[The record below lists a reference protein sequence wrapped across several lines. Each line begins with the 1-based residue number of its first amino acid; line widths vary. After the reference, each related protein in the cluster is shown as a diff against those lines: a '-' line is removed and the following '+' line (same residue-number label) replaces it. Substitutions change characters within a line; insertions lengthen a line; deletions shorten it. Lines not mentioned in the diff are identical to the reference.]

1 MTDIELLKP
10 HSEKQHQLITFD
22 GSIAAFGGRRF
33 GKTDGCVQRIYYW
46 MQQDPG
52 LYWWVGLSW
61 RSASLK
67 KAWREVTDIA
77 KAILQ
82 IMGLPERNHINN
94 SAHEIKIP
102 GLGEI
107 WFRTAEN
114 PASLAGEGI
123 KGAVVDEFSLM
134 SEIVWTEYLEATLLD
149 HNGWVAFTGVP
160 KGNNWASRIWARAKT
175 RVGWLQIH
183 AETYDNPFIDND
195 AIDEIKS
202 NVSESVFNQ
211 EYLAMIVADAGQVFS
226 GVMKC
231 VKDTW
236 QEKPIAGHQY
246 IAGVDVADQLDF
258 TVITVIDVTNMSV
271 CYIRRF
277 NKCGYPALE
286 SRIKA
291 VHEKFNCSITTIE
304 TNNTGYSVMDHL
316 ALQNVAVNGFT
327 TTNATKSAII
337 QNLQSAFEHS
347 RISIPSHDILI
358 TELQAYEGMRSKAG
372 NMVYSAPEGM
382 HDDTVMSLAIAWAG
396 ASSSP
401 AFL

>member
-10 HSEKQHQLITFD
+10 HSEKQRQLITYD
-22 GSIAAFGGRRF
+22 GSIAALCGRRF

-77 KAILQ
+77 KAILK
-82 IMGLPERNHINN
+82 IMGLQERNHINN
-94 SAHEIKIP
+94 SAHEIRIP

-160 KGNNWASRIWARAKT
+160 KGNNWASRIWAKAKSRA
-175 RVGWLQIH
+175 GWMQIH

-231 VKDTW
+231 VSDTW
-236 QEKPIAGHQY
+236 QEEPIAGHQY

-258 TVITVIDVTNMSV
+258 TVITVIDVTLKEV
-271 CYIRRF
+271 CHIRRF

-291 VHEKFNCSITTIE
+291 THEKFRCGITTIE
-304 TNNTGYSVMDHL
+304 TNNTGHSVMDHL
-316 ALQNVAVNGFT
+316 ALQNVVVNGFT

-347 RISIPSHDILI
+347 RIKIPSHDILI
-358 TELQAYEGMRSKAG
+358 TELQAYEGQRSKAG
-372 NMVYSAPEGM
+372 NMIYSAPEGM
-382 HDDTVMSLAIAWAG
+382 HDDCVMSLAIAWVG
-396 ASSSP
+396 ASSPP